1 LSCFEEC
8 AKVSSWVSKKT
19 IYVVVGAERR
29 IERQSEGVAVPVL
42 TGGEFEKLEIGI
54 KKDLISG
61 VTLSLTA

>member
-1 LSCFEEC
+1 
-8 AKVSSWVSKKT
+8 
-19 IYVVVGAERR
+19 
-29 IERQSEGVAVPVL
+29 VAVPVL